1 MKRLAIIPIAAFLAA
16 TALAGCTTEQ
26 GGPTTLTFWHDNDEA
41 MMNYLASAATDA
53 LKDEGITVEAV
64 KKSGIQD
71 QIKLYGNDSSNGP
84 DFFFGA
90 HDAIGA
96 YAEMGILAGIEG
108 YADATTLGSFLDS
121 TVEAGE
127 YKGTKYLFPLYAET
141 NLLFYNKDLWKGEML
156 TTTDG
161 LLAYNE
167 ARVKEGGYGF
177 LNQYNDTYNA
187 APWINGYGGFVINED
202 ATPGIN
208 DAKTKEGAAYNARFA
223 PTMSDGTYDTITN
236 LFLEGKADGILA
248 GPWFVSSVK
257 DAGIDC
263 GYVSL
268 SRFELPNGEVLS
280 PYEGVQGFAVM
291 KYAEGKKD
299 AISKALKAMA
309 TVEVATD
316 LAKNYNCTPA
326 LEAASDVAEV
336 TSNEMVKETQY
347 TIAESA
353 VPTPNIPEM
362 GVMWTPFT
370 NFLTAVNKGENIDE
384 AATKYQADAVQAI
397 ENMH

>member
-16 TALAGCTTEQ
+16 TALAGCTTEE

-96 YAEMGILAGIEG
+96 YAEMGILAGIEA

-121 TVEAGE
+121 TVDAGE

-141 NLLFYNKDLWKGEML
+141 NLLFYNKDLWKGEMP

-187 APWINGYGGFVINED
+187 APWINGYGGFVINEE

-326 LEAASDVAEV
+326 LEAASEVAEV